1 MNFFKGVL
9 YALPIALGMWAL
21 ILLLAWLIA
30 TAL

>member
-9 YALPIALGMWAL
+9 YALPIALVMWAL
-21 ILLLAWLIA
+21 ILLVAWLIA